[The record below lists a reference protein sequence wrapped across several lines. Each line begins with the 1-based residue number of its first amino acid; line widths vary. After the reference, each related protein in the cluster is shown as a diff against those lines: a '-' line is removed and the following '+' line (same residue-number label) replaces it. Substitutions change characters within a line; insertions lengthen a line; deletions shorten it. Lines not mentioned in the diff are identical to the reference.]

1 MRRGVQCE
9 GYEKKLVF
17 VYQQP
22 TEQGEHDRVRDE
34 SQAGQMIS
42 MRPPMPVVMNSAS
55 AHRNQIV
62 SSYINIYFPDDI
74 KGSIGLDPWYRLI
87 SEVSEMPNKPIMLE
101 KALAATSCI
110 YIGRT
115 RRDNHLLSQGLQ
127 LYNGAIRHVSHQ
139 LSRNNYTDELFFT
152 LGIFQ
157 VLAVSHCHP
166 IPTFKK

>member
-9 GYEKKLVF
+9 GYEKQLVF
-17 VYQQP
+17 IYQKP
-22 TEQGEHDRVRDE
+22 NEHGEGDGIRDE
-34 SQAGQMIS
+34 PHAGQMIS
-42 MRPPMPVVMNSAS
+42 VRPTSPMVMNYAS
-55 AHRNQIV
+55 AHRDQIV

-74 KGSIGLDPWYRLI
+74 KGSTGLDPWYSLI
-87 SEVSEMPNKPIMLE
+87 SAVSEMPNRPIMLE

-115 RRDNHLLSQGLQ
+115 KRDNHLLSQGLQ

-139 LSRNNYTDELFFT
+139 LSRNNYTDDLFYT

-157 VLAVSHCHP
+157 VLAVSHCHS
-166 IPTFKK
+166 IQTI

>member
-9 GYEKKLVF
+9 GYEKQLVF
-17 VYQQP
+17 IYQKP
-22 TEQGEHDRVRDE
+22 TKHGEGDRVRDE
-34 SQAGQMIS
+34 PHAGQMIS
-42 MRPPMPVVMNSAS
+42 VRPTSPMVMNSAS
-55 AHRNQIV
+55 VHRDQIV

-74 KGSIGLDPWYRLI
+74 KGSIGLDPWYSLI
-87 SEVSEMPNKPIMLE
+87 SAVSEMPNKPIMLE

-115 RRDNHLLSQGLQ
+115 KRDNHLLSQGLQ

-139 LSRNNYTDELFFT
+139 LSRNKYTDDLFYT

-157 VLAVSHCHP
+157 VLAVSHCNS
-166 IPTFKK
+166 IQTI